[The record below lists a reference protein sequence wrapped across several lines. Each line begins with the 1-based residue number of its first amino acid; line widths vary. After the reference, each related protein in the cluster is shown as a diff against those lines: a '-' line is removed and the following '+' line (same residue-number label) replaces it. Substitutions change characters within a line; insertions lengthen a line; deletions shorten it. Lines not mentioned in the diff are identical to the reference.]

1 MDTFHC
7 VKKSPPLVNET
18 EKVQKNGTILQRNY
32 CVYKKDWRALM

>member
-18 EKVQKNGTILQRNY
+18 EKVQKKAQYFNLITAFI
-32 CVYKKDWRALM
+32 KKD